1 MIIKSDK
8 VQKIYSGHNSNK
20 NLPLSKIISQ
30 KFQNFSNLSVYPNK
44 DSNNR
49 NFRFKTASERNIRKE
64 QLSSENNKN
73 FALISKFNSKSN
85 LSNNKNRISLSE
97 YSSKKYQNDRRNS
110 SSIIRTSEIES
121 NKSDN
126 KSSNNISNSNSNTSS
141 NNESNTNEEMKV
153 KTNIISEKKMSLN
166 NNNINNENNIN
177 ENNSNFSR
185 IEEVESSDSKNENSE
200 SDSCSHGWSRKFKN
214 QVFERFKTMVKI
226 INQKKKNDYNSIIL
240 AIQGN
245 EDDKILHV
253 LTDADFK
260 YFYRNKDNLFE
271 KDVFMDEMIKYKKFD
286 LLKKVS
292 QDPSYE
298 FDKDYIFNCLFYC
311 ISPKLNEDKKQKL
324 NKTKTKKNI
333 ICYSFNYEFFNNTLN
348 VSESLD
354 RFLKMKPRKNFKNIS
369 DNTML
374 EIIAGLVENQKNK
387 NNFLVYDFIRL
398 E

>member
-49 NFRFKTASERNIRKE
+49 NFQFKMASERNIRKE

-141 NNESNTNEEMKV
+141 NNESNTNEEMKIN
-153 KTNIISEKKMSLN
+153 TNIISEKK
-166 NNNINNENNIN
+166 
-177 ENNSNFSR
+177 
-185 IEEVESSDSKNENSE
+185 
-200 SDSCSHGWSRKFKN
+200 
-214 QVFERFKTMVKI
+214 
-226 INQKKKNDYNSIIL
+226 
-240 AIQGN
+240 
-245 EDDKILHV
+245 
-253 LTDADFK
+253 
-260 YFYRNKDNLFE
+260 
-271 KDVFMDEMIKYKKFD
+271 
-286 LLKKVS
+286 
-292 QDPSYE
+292 
-298 FDKDYIFNCLFYC
+298 
-311 ISPKLNEDKKQKL
+311 
-324 NKTKTKKNI
+324 
-333 ICYSFNYEFFNNTLN
+333 
-348 VSESLD
+348 
-354 RFLKMKPRKNFKNIS
+354 
-369 DNTML
+369 
-374 EIIAGLVENQKNK
+374 
-387 NNFLVYDFIRL
+387 
-398 E
+398 